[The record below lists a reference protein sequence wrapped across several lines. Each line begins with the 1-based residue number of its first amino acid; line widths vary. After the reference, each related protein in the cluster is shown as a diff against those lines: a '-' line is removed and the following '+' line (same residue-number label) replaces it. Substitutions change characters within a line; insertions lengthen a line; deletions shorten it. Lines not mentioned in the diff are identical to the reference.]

1 MIISSKEE
9 EEEIW
14 AGARE
19 LVDSSYQPTYVVL
32 EGHNPIPSALS
43 CTFLPANRQATSIF
57 KGNGRTTRIPVPLHP
72 PWATTRFGIEYV
84 GISRRDWP
92 VFLPDFDAVI
102 RVRTWVL
109 QLGGERLNALTTTPR
124 V

>member
-1 MIISSKEE
+1 VQ
-9 EEEIW
+9 
-14 AGARE
+14 RE

-84 GISRRDWP
+84 GISRVDCARI
-92 VFLPDFDAVI
+92 FAEASTPDPGSNLAS
-102 RVRTWVL
+102 
-109 QLGGERLNALTTTPR
+109 G
-124 V
+124 